1 MTKDFQPPSGIITS
15 SPGAI
20 ADLGERAREI
30 FRHIVESYVQ
40 TGEPVGSRT
49 LSQKVSAQLSP
60 ASIRNVMA
68 DLEQLGLLY
77 APHASAGRLPT
88 QAGLRLFVD
97 AMLEVGNLS
106 EEERRGIEA
115 RLAVRNSTLPDMLT
129 HATAQ
134 LAGLS
139 QCAGLVVSPKLD
151 RALKHVEF
159 VGVSPGKS
167 LVVLVSDDGAVENR
181 VIDTPIGLPPSAL
194 QEASNYLNARLRG
207 RTIDEAKTAVIEELQ
222 SQRAELDTLTARLV
236 HEGLVTWTGESRG
249 ERSLIVR
256 GASSLLTDVSA
267 GQDLERIRMLFDDI
281 ERREELVQLLD
292 LVRDGDGVRIFIGS
306 ENKLFS
312 LSGSSVVLAPYTD
325 SRAKIVGVVGV
336 IGPTRLNYARVI
348 PMVDYTAKIIGRAL
362 S

>member
-1 MTKDFQPPSGIITS
+1 MSKEFQSPSGIIA
-15 SPGAI
+15 PGSGGI
-20 ADLGERAREI
+20 ADLSERSREI
-30 FRHIVESYVQ
+30 FRHIVESYLE
-40 TGEPVGSRT
+40 TGDPVGSRT
-49 LSQKVSAQLSP
+49 LSQLVQMQLSP

-97 AMLEVGNLS
+97 ALLEVGNVS
-106 EEERRGIEA
+106 EDERRSIEA
-115 RLAVRNSTLPDMLT
+115 RLAMRNATLSDMLAN
-129 HATAQ
+129 ATAQ

-139 QCAGLVVSPKLD
+139 HCAGLVVSPKLD

-159 VGVSPGKS
+159 VGVSPGRA
-167 LVVLVSDDGAVENR
+167 LVVLVSDDGSVENR
-181 VIDTPIGLPPSAL
+181 VIETPLGLPPSAL
-194 QEASNYLNARLRG
+194 QEATNYLNARLRG
-207 RTIDEAKTAVIEELQ
+207 RTIDEAKVEIIAEIG
-222 SQRAELDTLTARLV
+222 SQRAELDALTARLV
-236 HEGLVTWTGESRG
+236 QDGLATWSGESRG

-256 GASSLLTDVSA
+256 GASSLLSDVT
-267 GQDLERIRMLFDDI
+267 GQDLDRIRMLFDDI
-281 ERREELVQLLD
+281 EHREELVRLLD
-292 LVRDGDGVRIFIGS
+292 LVRAGDGVKIFIGS

-325 SRAKIVGVVGV
+325 GRSKVVGVVGV